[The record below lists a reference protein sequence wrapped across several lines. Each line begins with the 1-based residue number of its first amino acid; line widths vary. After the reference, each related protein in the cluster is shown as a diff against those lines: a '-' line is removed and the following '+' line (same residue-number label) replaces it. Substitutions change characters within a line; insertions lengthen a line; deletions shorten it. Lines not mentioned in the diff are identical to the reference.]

1 MTDKRIYGVYMDRLY
16 DDENSMYRR
25 FVAYDED
32 REDGEFLKSLYPVEI
47 MDLQLVVEDKCDELE
62 YDGSIMFDEYPDKL
76 RINRIADKIV
86 EKDKRYDR
94 NLVEVLIINEMLR
107 RRIRRRNCRAR
118 GFC

>member
-1 MTDKRIYGVYMDRLY
+1 MAGFY
-16 DDENSMYRR
+16 DDGNSMYRK
-25 FVAYDED
+25 FSTYDED
-32 REDGEFLKSLYPVEI
+32 RDDAEFLKTLYPVEL
-47 MDLQLVVEDKCDELE
+47 MDLQLMVEDKCDELE

-76 RINRIADKIV
+76 RIKRIADKIV